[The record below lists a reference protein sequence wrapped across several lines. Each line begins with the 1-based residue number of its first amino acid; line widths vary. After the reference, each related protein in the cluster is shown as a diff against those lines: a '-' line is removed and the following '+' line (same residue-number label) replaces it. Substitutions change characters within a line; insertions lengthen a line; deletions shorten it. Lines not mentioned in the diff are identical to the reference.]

1 MKKQKVTQLNLNRI
15 DLQQKYNDDYKKII
29 VTYHDGSTRDFTP
42 DEWFYFEKNVRK
54 MAKKIKFIDKKRP
67 LWISTQINKLLKKI

>member
-54 MAKKIKFIDKKRP
+54 MAKKIKFIDKKRQ